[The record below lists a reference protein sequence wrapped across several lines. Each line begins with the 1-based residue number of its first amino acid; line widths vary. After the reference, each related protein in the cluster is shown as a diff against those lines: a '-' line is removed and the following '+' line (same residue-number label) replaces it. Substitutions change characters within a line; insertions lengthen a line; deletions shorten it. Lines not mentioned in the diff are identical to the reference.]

1 MTDAIS
7 ELEGAILA
15 EIHHRGRRTAFQVRR
30 AFQLS
35 PSSEWSGSAGA
46 VYPAIRRMTQ
56 AGLIATALLP
66 GGRRAQSLELTQQ
79 GVDAL
84 TAWTCDVGRACGVGL
99 DPFRLRSGLWR
110 ELPAAPRR
118 DVLIRLEAAIRSELE
133 SMPLNDVDA
142 VERARHEL
150 AVVQQESRLSW
161 IARELENL
169 GREEGRSS
177 PVPLRQAPASPKV

>member
-1 MTDAIS
+1 MTDATS

-15 EIHHRGRRTAFQVRR
+15 EIHHRGCRTAFQVRR

-56 AGLIATALLP
+56 AGLIRTAPLP
-66 GGRRAQSLELTQQ
+66 GGRRARSLELTQR

-84 TAWTCDVGRACGVGL
+84 TAWTCDVDRACGAGL

-110 ELPAAPRR
+110 ELRPSQRRKVLTQLQTTLRSALASIPR
-118 DVLIRLEAAIRSELE
+118 
-133 SMPLNDVDA
+133 NDVDG
-142 VERARHEL
+142 VERARDEL
-150 AVVQQESRLSW
+150 AALLQETRLAW
-161 IARELENL
+161 IAAELKSL
-169 GREEGRSS
+169 D
-177 PVPLRQAPASPKV
+177 ASKR